1 LESLQSAFASR
12 ANMAFSGLPNMQ
24 QAQAHSDYSFP
35 LSPPNP
41 PATHVEMLDLP
52 KLMKNP
58 HVQTMYNKYQEA
70 TTQIVSALDM
80 QKSLWKENTDLRS
93 EIQSVSAEL
102 QLLKANML

>member
-1 LESLQSAFASR
+1 
-12 ANMAFSGLPNMQ
+12 
-24 QAQAHSDYSFP
+24 
-35 LSPPNP
+35 
-41 PATHVEMLDLP
+41 
-52 KLMKNP
+52 
-58 HVQTMYNKYQEA
+58 MYNKYQEA